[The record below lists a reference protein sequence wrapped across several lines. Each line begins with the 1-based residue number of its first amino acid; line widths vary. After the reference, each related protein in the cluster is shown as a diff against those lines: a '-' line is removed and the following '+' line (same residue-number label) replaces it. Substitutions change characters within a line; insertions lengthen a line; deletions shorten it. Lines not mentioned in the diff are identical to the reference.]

1 MDQSNKDQLPA
12 PDMNTSPEYALKDTL
27 RRLFV
32 FGRGDELM
40 RLLALAQLPISKET
54 LLKWAQLDEQSWQE
68 RHALNSQRSTQPQH
82 EQGKAEKQVKVHE
95 SITHSESL
103 SIDHPTFSEKA
114 RLLGL
119 ENSPPPRRYK
129 LGDELA
135 RGGVGKVL
143 RARDRQLNRSQ
154 VIKLLNL
161 GTEASQKVILNFIR
175 EAQITAQLEHPNI
188 VPVHDLG
195 IRENGE
201 VYFTMKRIK
210 GRTLKEI
217 LREIRLG
224 NPETAKAF
232 NRVKLLEILKSV
244 CQAIAFAHSR
254 GVLHRDLKPSNV
266 MVGDYGE
273 VVVLDWGIA
282 KVFEGENVQQAI
294 RVKSGDGI
302 QRSSVVGT
310 PSYMSPEQANGKTH
324 RINITSD
331 VYSLGAML
339 YEILT
344 YRPPF
349 RGKDTKKILEQV
361 IYEEPVTPRKFRPTL
376 HIPLALEEITMKCL
390 QKKGSE
396 RYQSA
401 DELLDA
407 LNNYLLR
414 LDELDR
420 KYRLAQKQYTATQP
434 LLDRFRQAI
443 NERRKA
449 EEEVMASEWQT
460 PTLASL
466 EERRQLWQMQT
477 DVQLKVNSAQEAF
490 RLVERALREV
500 ISLYKSHIEARRDLA
515 YLYSVQLEEAEAAHD
530 EVDTSHYRYLLQE
543 YDNENRYTQLLSD
556 TGSVQIR
563 TTPQRIAVSAS
574 RGVEIDRSIKFTR
587 ESQWG
592 LSPLNIK
599 DVQNGPWRIK
609 LSKPGYCDALFPIRV
624 KRGQVLEIHGT
635 LYPRENIGDGFC
647 YIPRGEFLMG
657 GDPTCVSAR
666 RSHLA
671 MVKDFAISAY
681 LVTCGEYLKFL
692 NSLSSVD
699 LESALKRV
707 PRDPM
712 SQRHFWYRDE
722 SGQFVL
728 PTANEYMPWSKR
740 WPIFGISFNDAR
752 AYAKWLSQQKGLQ
765 FRLPSEA
772 EWEKTARGLDE
783 RTYPWGD
790 DFDASFCAV
799 AEGRTG
805 RICPCEVA
813 HYPKDVSPYGV
824 WDMAGLVH
832 EFCDSNFIQG
842 QAELK
847 VLKGSSFQSQGNASA
862 RASHRMSV
870 SMDQAI
876 LNAGFRLVKD
886 LT

>member
-1 MDQSNKDQLPA
+1 MDQSNKDQLSSPEQ
-12 PDMNTSPEYALKDTL
+12 NSSPEYALKSAL

-32 FGRGDELM
+32 FGRGEELM
-40 RLLALAQLPISKET
+40 RLLALAQLSIPKET
-54 LLKWAQLDEQSWQE
+54 LLEWAQLDEQSWQDRFALTSSQAIAGQEQENLE
-68 RHALNSQRSTQPQH
+68 RVSNIHEPHTQ
-82 EQGKAEKQVKVHE
+82 
-95 SITHSESL
+95 SESL

-129 LGDELA
+129 VGEELA

-201 VYFTMKRIK
+201 VYFTMKRIR

-217 LREIRLG
+217 LRDIRLG
-224 NPETAKAF
+224 NAETARQF
-232 NRVKLLEILKSV
+232 NRIKLLEILKSV

-282 KVFEGENVQQAI
+282 KVFAGEEVSQPI
-294 RVKSGDGI
+294 RVKNGEGI

-361 IYEEPVTPRKFRPTL
+361 IYEDPVSPRRFRPTL

-390 QKKGSE
+390 RKKGSE

-401 DELLDA
+401 DELLAA

-420 KYRLAQKQYTATQP
+420 KYRLAQKQYQTSHP
-434 LLDRFRQAI
+434 LLESFRKALH
-443 NERRKA
+443 ERRKA
-449 EEEVMASEWQT
+449 EEAVMASEWTT
-460 PTLASL
+460 PTLASI
-466 EERRQLWQMQT
+466 EERRQLWQLQAEIQQKMSQ
-477 DVQLKVNSAQEAF
+477 AQEAF
-490 RLVERALREV
+490 RSVERALREV
-500 ISLYKSHIEARRDLA
+500 ISLYKNHAEARRDLA
-515 YLYSVQLEEAEAAHD
+515 YLYSVQLEEAELMHD
-530 EVDTSHYRYLLQE
+530 EVDISHYRYLLRE
-543 YDNENRYTQLLSD
+543 YDGEECYAPLLSD
-556 TGSVQIR
+556 VGSVQIR
-563 TTPQRIAVSAS
+563 TTPQRVTVSAS
-574 RGVEIDRSIKFTR
+574 RGVDIDRSVKFTR
-587 ESQWG
+587 ETQWG

-609 LSKPGYCDALFPIRV
+609 LSKPGYCDALFPVRF
-624 KRGQVLEIHGT
+624 KRGQVLEVHGT
-635 LYPRENIGDGFC
+635 LYPREQIAEDFSF
-647 YIPRGEFLMG
+647 IPRGEFLMG
-657 GDPTCVSAR
+657 GDPTCTSAR
-666 RSHLA
+666 RSH
-671 MVKDFAISAY
+671 MVLVDDFAISAY
-681 LVTCGEYLKFL
+681 LVTCAEYLDFL
-692 NSLSSVD
+692 NSLGAHD
-699 LESALKRV
+699 PQAALKRV
-707 PRDPM
+707 PRDSMTQNHLWHHNQGGLFSLPQAKDSM
-712 SQRHFWYRDE
+712 S
-722 SGQFVL
+722 
-728 PTANEYMPWSKR
+728 WSKR
-740 WPIFGISFNDAR
+740 WPVFGISFNDAQ
-752 AYAKWLSQQKGLQ
+752 AYAEWKSRQLRGR
-765 FRLPSEA
+765 FRLASEA
-772 EWEKTARGLDE
+772 EWEKAARGLDE
-783 RTYPWGD
+783 RIYPWGD
-790 DFDASFCAV
+790 DFDASFCAI
-799 AEGRTG
+799 AEGRVGNIQPTEIG
-805 RICPCEVA
+805 Q
-813 HYPKDVSPYGV
+813 YQKDLSPYGV

-832 EFCDSNFIQG
+832 EFCDSLFIQG
-842 QAELK
+842 QSELK
-847 VLKGSSFQSQGNASA
+847 VLKGSSFQSQGNANA

-870 SMDQAI
+870 ATDQAV
-876 LNAGFRLVKD
+876 LNAGFRLVQD
-886 LT
+886 LK

>member
-1 MDQSNKDQLPA
+1 MDQSKKDHLSPPEQSS
-12 PDMNTSPEYALKDTL
+12 SPEYALKDTL

-40 RLLALAQLPISKET
+40 RLLALAQLPLDKEA
-54 LLKWAQLDEQSWQE
+54 LLEWVKLDEQSWQK
-68 RHALNSQRSTQPQH
+68 RFRSTKLAVDVS
-82 EQGKAEKQVKVHE
+82 EQDKSERASTVHE
-95 SITHSESL
+95 FNTQSESL

-129 LGDELA
+129 VGEELA

-161 GTEASQKVILNFIR
+161 GTEARQKVVLNFIR

-224 NPETAKAF
+224 NGETAKQF
-232 NRVKLLEILKSV
+232 NRVKLLEVLKSV

-282 KVFEGENVQQAI
+282 KVFDGEEVSHPI
-294 RVKSGDGI
+294 RVKNGEGI

-310 PSYMSPEQANGKTH
+310 PSYMSPEQANGKTS

-361 IYEEPVTPRKFRPTL
+361 IYEDPITPRRFRPTL

-390 QKKGSE
+390 RKKGSE

-401 DELLDA
+401 DELLAA

-420 KYRLAQKQYTATQP
+420 KYRLAQKQYKASQP
-434 LLDRFRQAI
+434 LLENFRKAI
-443 NERRKA
+443 NERRRA
-449 EEEVMASEWQT
+449 EEAVMASEWST
-460 PTLASL
+460 PTLASI
-466 EERRQLWQMQT
+466 EERRQLWQLQAE
-477 DVQLKVNSAQEAF
+477 VQQKISRAQEAF
-490 RLVERALREV
+490 RSVERALREV
-500 ISLYKSHIEARRDLA
+500 ISLYKSHLESRRDLA
-515 YLYSVQLEEAEAAHD
+515 YLYSVQLEEAELMHD
-530 EVDTSHYRYLLQE
+530 EVEIAHFRYLLRE
-543 YDNENRYTQLLSD
+543 YDDENRYTQLLSD
-556 TGSVQIR
+556 VGSVQIR
-563 TTPQRIAVSAS
+563 TTPQRVTVSAS
-574 RGVEIDRSIKFTR
+574 RGVDIDRSVKFTR

-609 LSKPGYCDALFPIRV
+609 LSKPGYCDGLFPVRV
-624 KRGQVLEIHGT
+624 KRGQVLEVHGT
-635 LYPRENIGDGFC
+635 LYPREQIAEGFC
-647 YIPRGEFLMG
+647 FIPRGEFLMG
-657 GDPTCVSAR
+657 GDPTCTSAR
-666 RSHLA
+666 RTH
-671 MVKDFAISAY
+671 MMPVGDFAISAH
-681 LVTCGEYLKFL
+681 LVTCAEYLEFL
-692 NSLSSVD
+692 ND
-699 LESALKRV
+699 LISIDLKQALNRV
-707 PRDPM
+707 PRDPIT
-712 SQRHFWYRDE
+712 STYLWHRDQ
-722 SGQFVL
+722 SGLFAL
-728 PTANEYMPWSKR
+728 PQAQQSMPWSKR
-740 WPIFGISFNDAR
+740 WPVFGISFNDAQ
-752 AYAKWLSQQKGLQ
+752 AYAQWLSTTRKTQ
-765 FRLPSEA
+765 FRLASEA
-772 EWEKTARGLDE
+772 EWEKAARGLDE
-783 RTYPWGD
+783 RIYPWGD
-790 DFDASFCAV
+790 DFDASFCAI
-799 AEGRTG
+799 AEGRTNG
-805 RICPCEVA
+805 IFPCEVA
-813 HYPKDVSPYGV
+813 CYPKDRSPYGL

-832 EFCDSNFIQG
+832 EFCDSQFIQG
-842 QAELK
+842 QPELK

-870 SMDQAI
+870 TMNQAM
-876 LNAGFRLVKD
+876 LNAGFRLVQT
-886 LT
+886 LN